1 MKKPLLIIAV
11 CILPFVS
18 VFSQGS
24 TNTLD
29 VVSWNMEWFGSS
41 TNGPTDDNL
50 QETNAGKILKWLDAD
65 LYGLVEI
72 VDTMR
77 LRRVVDYLGA
87 GEFGFYVSPF
97 CSLATSPSS
106 GNWLPGQKLAFIYRK
121 SVFSNVSARGLLTTS
136 SSAYSNWASGRFP
149 YMLSATVTINSVS
162 KDINFIVIHGK
173 AGSTQSDYTRR
184 LAGAQELKDSFDLRF
199 PTANII
205 LIGDYN
211 DALNTSIYTGA
222 SVSSYNPI
230 VMDSTDADHYN
241 SITLPLGEAG
251 NSSMIDYPNVID
263 NHIISNE
270 MEPYYIPG
278 SVQIKTDVTSIVP
291 DYVTAHNTSDHYPV
305 ISKYN
310 LSSVVTAV
318 SNLHEQPAFVHV
330 LSNPFT
336 SSINIVADK
345 NLSNVSFSLIDING
359 RIITT
364 QQLNNILKG
373 SSIRLSVP
381 DAKPGM
387 YFFKL
392 ESKQARQVVKLIHL

>member
-1 MKKPLLIIAV
+1 MKKPFVIIAV
-11 CILPFVS
+11 CLLSFS
-18 VFSQGS
+18 SAFSQGS
-24 TNTLD
+24 ANTLD

-50 QETNAGKILKWLDAD
+50 QEANAGKILKWLDAD

-77 LRRVVDYLGA
+77 LRRVVDYLGNT
-87 GEFGFYVSPF
+87 EFGFYISPF

-149 YMLSATVTINSVS
+149 YMLSATVTINNES
-162 KDINFIVIHGK
+162 KNINFIVIHGK

-184 LAGAQELKDSFDLRF
+184 LAAAQELKDSFDLRF

-211 DALNTSIYTGA
+211 DALNTSIYASA
-222 SVSSYNPI
+222 SVTSYNPI

-241 SITLPLGEAG
+241 SITLPLGAAG
-251 NSSMIDYPNVID
+251 QTTMIDFPNVID

-270 MEPYYIPG
+270 LEPYYVQG
-278 SVQIKTDVTSIVP
+278 SVQIKTDVTSIIP

-310 LSSVVTAV
+310 LSAVVTAV
-318 SNLHEQPAFVHV
+318 PNLNEQTAYVHV

-336 SSINIVADK
+336 SSISIVADK
-345 NLSNVSFSLIDING
+345 NLSNVSFSLIDIHG

-364 QQLNNILKG
+364 QQLNNIVKG
-373 SSIRLSVP
+373 SSIHLSVP
-381 DAKPGM
+381 DTRPGI
-387 YFFKL
+387 YFLKL